1 MKDKITNPFVTGGY
15 ISPQYFCDRVNETDH
30 LLKAIS
36 SRRNITLISLRRMG
50 KTGLLKH
57 VKQTLENEN
66 KSRAV
71 IYVDL
76 MPTMNGNDMLN
87 AVSSALLR
95 MRQDEKNVFEK
106 ILTLLASLRP
116 RISYDSLTGQPSL
129 ELKVESPADI
139 QLGLGH
145 LLTYISGIQKELV
158 FMLDEFQQICRYPEE
173 NMEQLLR
180 SVIQTFPGIPFIF
193 SGSSKHMLEP
203 MFSAAGRPFYQSTE
217 LMYLNKIEAAEYRN
231 FIVEKMEA
239 AGKKILPEVI
249 DGIFSWTRLHTFY
262 VQYICNLLFES
273 GNKLLDKEAVIQV
286 FQKLLVSYE
295 PLFVSYRNLIPSHQF
310 KLLQAIAVEDGIAQ
324 PTANAFI
331 AKHTL
336 TSASSVGTSL
346 KALAE
351 KEMIVHDGNQWL
363 VYDVFFSRWLEY
375 HYGNR

>member
-36 SRRNITLISLRRMG
+36 SKRNITLISLRRMG

-57 VKQTLENEN
+57 VKHTLENEN
-66 KSRAV
+66 KSLAV

-76 MPTMNGNDMLN
+76 MPTMNGNEMLN

-95 MRQDEKNVFEK
+95 VRQDEKNVFEK
-106 ILTLLASLRP
+106 ILTLLAALRP

-145 LLTYISGIQKELV
+145 LLTYISGIKKELV

-217 LMYLNKIEAAEYRN
+217 LMYLNKIEAGEYRN

-249 DGIFSWTRLHTFY
+249 DEVFTWTRLHTFY

-273 GNKLLDKEAVIQV
+273 GNKLLDKEAIVQV

-310 KLLQAIAVEDGIAQ
+310 KLLQAIAIEDGIVQ

-331 AKHTL
+331 AKHNL

-351 KEMIVHDGNQWL
+351 KEMIVHDGKQWL

-375 HYGNR
+375 HFRK

>member
-36 SRRNITLISLRRMG
+36 SKRNITLISLRRMG

-76 MPTMNGNDMLN
+76 MPTMNGNEMLN

-95 MRQDEKNVFEK
+95 VRQDEKNVFEK
-106 ILTLLASLRP
+106 ILTLLAALRP

-145 LLTYISGIQKELV
+145 LLTYISGIKKELV

-217 LMYLNKIEAAEYRN
+217 LMYLNKIEAGEYRN

-249 DGIFSWTRLHTFY
+249 DEIFTWTRLHTFY

-273 GNKLLDKEAVIQV
+273 GNKLLDKEAIVQV

-310 KLLQAIAVEDGIAQ
+310 KLLQAIAVEDGIVQ

-331 AKHTL
+331 AKHNL

-363 VYDVFFSRWLEY
+363 VYDVFFSRWLQY

>member
-1 MKDKITNPFVTGGY
+1 MKDKLTNPFVTGGY

-36 SRRNITLISLRRMG
+36 SKRNITLISLRRMG

-76 MPTMNGNDMLN
+76 MPTMNGNEMLN

-95 MRQDEKNVFEK
+95 VRQDEKNVFEK
-106 ILTLLASLRP
+106 ILTLLAALRP
-116 RISYDSLTGQPSL
+116 KISYDSLTGQPSL

-139 QLGLGH
+139 QMGLGH
-145 LLTYISGIQKELV
+145 LLTFISGIKKELV

-217 LMYLNKIEAAEYRN
+217 LMYLNKIEAGEYRN

-249 DGIFSWTRLHTFY
+249 AEIFTWTRLHTFY

-273 GNKLLDKEAVIQV
+273 GNKLLDKESVIQV

-331 AKHTL
+331 AKHNL

-346 KALAE
+346 KALAA

-375 HYGNR
+375 HFRK